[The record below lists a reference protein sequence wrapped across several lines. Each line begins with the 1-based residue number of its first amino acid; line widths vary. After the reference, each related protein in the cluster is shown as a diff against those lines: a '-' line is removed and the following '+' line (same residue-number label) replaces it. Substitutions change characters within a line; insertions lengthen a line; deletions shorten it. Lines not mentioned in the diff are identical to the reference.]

1 MLSKQDFTLFV
12 KVYLKEITDFEASE
26 LFNFL
31 TLRRKDTSG
40 HDSDRENLP
49 SINKTAADESF
60 MFKAEERL
68 DLAVLE
74 THFEKWFREED
85 SL

>member
-1 MLSKQDFTLFV
+1 M
-12 KVYLKEITDFEASE
+12 TDFEASE

-31 TLRRKDTSG
+31 TAKKKDTSG

-49 SINKTAADESF
+49 NINKHSMDDSF
-60 MFKAEERL
+60 AFKTDDRL
-68 DLAVLE
+68 DVMILE